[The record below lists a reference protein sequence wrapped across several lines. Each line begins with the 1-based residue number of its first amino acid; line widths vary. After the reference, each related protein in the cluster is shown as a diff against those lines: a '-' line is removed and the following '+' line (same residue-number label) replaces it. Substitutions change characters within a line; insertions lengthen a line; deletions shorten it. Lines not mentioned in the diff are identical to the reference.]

1 MLQLGK
7 ACGVRPEPELE
18 ALVNTLEVWQGRA
31 GQEIGATG
39 GKLAVP
45 EEGVQQFA
53 RAPNDRKQAVEL
65 REPALFDV
73 CHTRLRT
80 DCEDEIRRSGPRPR
94 PQPNVRERPLRSTTA
109 HPREGRLAR
118 RRSY

>member
-18 ALVNTLEVWQGRA
+18 ALVNTLEVWQRRA
-31 GQEIGATG
+31 GQVVSATG
-39 GKLAVP
+39 GKLAVA

-73 CHTRLRT
+73 CHSLSRT
-80 DCEDEIRRSGPRPR
+80 DCEQPGWRPRPR
-94 PQPNVRERPLRSTTA
+94 SSA
-109 HPREGRLAR
+109 
-118 RRSY
+118 